1 MYVSPIFVTDPI
13 SDPISGPISGP
24 ISSPILDP
32 ISSSRGKYFLS
43 DSFYSSEDLY

>member
-13 SDPISGPISGP
+13 SD
-24 ISSPILDP
+24 PILDP